1 MKWRIMSALMG
12 FTLIVL
18 VAQDI
23 PLYNYMQTVQNE
35 QVQTSLQRDA
45 FVIAGRAQAALWTQ
59 NAESTA
65 FLDETSRAYRDA
77 GGARVVVV
85 DRTGMSIVTSDDDQ
99 TSLGTDYSTRPEV
112 AEALTG
118 TVSAGERYS
127 TTLQEDLMFVA
138 VPVLNG
144 PNVIGAVRLTYPA
157 QVVDDAVDAQLRT
170 LGIVALSTLLLAGI
184 VGYIISTSLS
194 RRLRLLELATERLA
208 EGDLNTRADEK
219 SGPSEIRALSGSFNK
234 MAERLNILIEQQ
246 RRFAADASHQL
257 RTPLTA
263 LRLRLERAN
272 DLIADDP
279 AGAAQ
284 RLSAAEAEVDRLAAI
299 VEGLLLLSRTEAS
312 SAQVETVDFAKIA
325 RERVDHWQPL
335 AAEQGVTVRYEGPAT
350 ARGLAVKTAPEQV
363 IDNFVDNALG
373 VSPSGSR
380 ILVRVSGGASV
391 VVSIL
396 DEGPG
401 LSVED
406 CARAFDRFWRAT
418 SDSSGSGLGLA
429 IVSRLMFAS
438 GGTAKLEPRE
448 PRGLVASAA
457 FPAAK

>member
-1 MKWRIMSALMG
+1 MKWRIMAALMG
-12 FTLIVL
+12 FTMIVL

-23 PLYNYMQTVQNE
+23 PLYSYMQTVQHE
-35 QVQTSLQRDA
+35 QVQTALQRDA
-45 FVIAGRAQAALWTQ
+45 FVIAGRAQATLWSETPA
-59 NAESTA
+59 NTA
-65 FLDETSRAYRDA
+65 YLEETSRAYRDA

-85 DRTGMSIVTSDDDQ
+85 DESGKAIVTSDDDQ
-99 TSLGTDYSTRPEV
+99 ASVGGDYSTRPEV
-112 AEALTG
+112 ADALNGEIAT
-118 TVSAGERYS
+118 GERYS
-127 TTLQEDLMFVA
+127 STLQEDLLYVA

-144 PNVIGAVRLTYPA
+144 ANIIGAVRLTYPA
-157 QVVDDAVDAQLRT
+157 QVVDDAVDNQLRT
-170 LGIVALSTLLLAGI
+170 MGIVALSTVLLAGI
-184 VGYIISTSLS
+184 IGYIISLSLS
-194 RRLRLLELATERLA
+194 RRLRLLEMATEKLA
-208 EGDLNTRADEK
+208 EGDLQVRADELA
-219 SGPSEIRALSGSFNK
+219 GPTEIRALSRSFNV
-234 MAERLNILIEQQ
+234 MAERLNVLLEQQ

-272 DLIADDP
+272 DLLREDP
-279 AGAAQ
+279 AAAGE

-312 SAQVETVDFAKIA
+312 SANVERFDLASIA
-325 RERVDHWQPL
+325 RERVEHWQPL
-335 AAEQGVTVRYEGPAT
+335 AAEHGVTVRYEGPAS
-350 ARGLAVKTAPEQV
+350 ASGLAIKTAPEQV

-373 VSPSGSR
+373 VSPRGSR

-401 LSVED
+401 LSRED
-406 CARAFDRFWRAT
+406 CERAFDRFWRAT
-418 SDSSGSGLGLA
+418 SDSHGSGLGLA

-448 PRGLVASAA
+448 PRGLIASAA
-457 FPAAK
+457 FPSAK

>member
-1 MKWRIMSALMG
+1 MKWRIMAALMG

-23 PLYNYMQTVQNE
+23 PLYNYMQTVQHE

-45 FVIAGRAQAALWTQ
+45 FVIAGRAQAALWSKS
-59 NAESTA
+59 AESTA
-65 FLDETSRAYRDA
+65 YLNDTSRAYRNA

-85 DRTGMSIVTSDDDQ
+85 DKSGTSIVTSDDDQ

-118 TVSAGERYS
+118 TVSSGERYS
-127 TTLQEDLMFVA
+127 SSLQEDLMYVA

-184 VGYIISTSLS
+184 IGYIIAASLS
-194 RRLRLLELATERLA
+194 RRLQRLELVTEKLA
-208 EGDLNTRADEK
+208 EGDLHVRADEA
-219 SGPSEIRALSGSFNK
+219 SGPSEIRALSRSFNT
-234 MAERLNILIEQQ
+234 MAERLNVLIEQQ

-272 DLIADDP
+272 ELITHDP
-279 AGAAQ
+279 TAAGD

-299 VEGLLLLSRTEAS
+299 IEGLLQLSRTESS
-312 SAQVETVDFAKIA
+312 SAQVETFDLGRIA
-325 RERVDHWQPL
+325 QERVEHWQAL
-335 AAEQGVTVRYEGPAT
+335 AAEHGVTVRYEGPPSAFCF
-350 ARGLAVKTAPEQV
+350 AIKTAPEQV
-363 IDNFVDNALG
+363 IDNFVDNALS
-373 VSPSGSR
+373 VSPAGTR
-380 ILVRVSGGASV
+380 ILVRVSSGATV

-406 CARAFDRFWRAT
+406 CNRAFDRFWRAT
-418 SDSSGSGLGLA
+418 SDNRGSGLGLA

-438 GGTAKLEPRE
+438 GGTAKLEPRQ

-457 FPAAK
+457 FPSVK